1 MTLGFRSVCAALLA
15 ACFAHASAADTLR
28 SACADDVRQTI
39 DAPVLRVL
47 TLNASHGRN
56 TAVNQV
62 LVSKKQTY
70 ANLDAIAEVLSL
82 TAADVVALQEADA
95 PSIWSGK
102 FDHVAH
108 LADRS
113 GYGCIAHG
121 LHSRSWMSTY
131 GTALLSSAELHE
143 PASIRFQPSPP
154 SKQKGYVSAQLLWR
168 TETGT
173 RRITVASV
181 HFDFL
186 RRKTRDGQVA
196 EMVAGL
202 SRIDGPLVVLGDL
215 NSEWHTEES
224 HVQRLSRELDLHAF
238 EPEQNGL
245 GTYKK
250 PTGKRLD
257 WILVSRD
264 LEFRRHE
271 VLPDVVADHFA
282 VFAELAYR
290 GQQE

>member
-1 MTLGFRSVCAALLA
+1 MTPGFRSICGALLA
-15 ACFAHASAADTLR
+15 MCFAHAYASDSLR
-28 SACADDVRQTI
+28 SACVDDVRQAV

-56 TAVNQV
+56 TAINQF
-62 LVSKKQTY
+62 LVSREQTY
-70 ANLDAIAEVLSL
+70 ANLDAIAELLSFA
-82 TAADVVALQEADA
+82 AADVVALQEADA

-102 FDHVAH
+102 FDHVTH
-108 LADRS
+108 LADQS

-131 GTALLSSAELHE
+131 GTALLSSAELRE
-143 PASIRFQPSPP
+143 PASIQFQPSPP

-168 TETGT
+168 TGSGT
-173 RRITVASV
+173 HRITVASV

-186 RRKTRDGQVA
+186 RHRTRDGQVS
-196 EMVAGL
+196 EMVTGL
-202 SRIDGPLVVLGDL
+202 SRIDGPLIVLGDL
-215 NSEWHTEES
+215 NSEWHTEDS
-224 HVQRLSRELDLHAF
+224 HVQRLARELDLHAF
-238 EPEQNGL
+238 EPEQDGL

-250 PTGKRLD
+250 TTGKRLD

-264 LEFRRHE
+264 LEFRKHE
-271 VLPDVVADHFA
+271 VLPNVVADHFA

-290 GQQE
+290 GQPK